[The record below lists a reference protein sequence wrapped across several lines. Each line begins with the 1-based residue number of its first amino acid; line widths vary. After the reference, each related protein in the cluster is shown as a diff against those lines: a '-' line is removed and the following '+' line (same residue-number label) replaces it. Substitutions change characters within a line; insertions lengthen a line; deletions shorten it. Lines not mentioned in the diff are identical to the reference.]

1 MKKPNFH
8 YFRFANFLA
17 DTNGM
22 KLHVIG
28 AFQLLCA
35 HAWQRWQPD
44 LHPFP
49 FLPNDEKLLA
59 KLCNRTR
66 NWRYMR
72 DEVMA
77 LFTLE
82 DDKWFYA
89 PHKEDA
95 LSLTGHQKRKSE
107 KKEQRSAKNTSA
119 NQEPSAAKPSA
130 EQRDELEQKAI
141 KTLNG
146 QSATSEPDTQRPWDE
161 APAAEPGKLVY
172 GLQGY
177 RAAGWPSMNKLLRH
191 PTKLKETECVMWN
204 VTDAGVKQYAV
215 KVIKD
220 GRAFNIKLP
229 DGQIIKAE

>member
-17 DTNGM
+17 DTHGM

-72 DEVMA
+72 EEVLA

-82 DDKWFYA
+82 DGKLFYA

-95 LSLTGHQKRKSE
+95 LSLTGHHKRKAD
-107 KKEQRSAKNTSA
+107 KKEERSTKKPTANKEQTAKQRSAEE
-119 NQEPSAAKPSA
+119 QE
-130 EQRDELEQKAI
+130 ELEQKAI

-146 QSATSEPDTQRPWDE
+146 QPAVTEPEPARPWDE
-161 APAAEPGKLVY
+161 APAPEAGKLVY

-177 RAAGWPSMNKLLRH
+177 RAAGWPNMNKLLKH

-204 VTDAGVKQYAV
+204 VTDAGAKQYAV
-215 KVIKD
+215 KVTK
-220 GRAFNIKLP
+220 G
-229 DGQIIKAE
+229 